1 VGIVGFLCTRDID
14 PELLMRSPANFPAE
28 AAAKFC
34 LQPIGQSYL
43 APPSCRIQTQGAP
56 AREEFAAMS
65 CSPVMLKNLISHTM
79 DNFFYLSLDFFI
91 ARQLIS

>member
-1 VGIVGFLCTRDID
+1 
-14 PELLMRSPANFPAE
+14 
-28 AAAKFC
+28 
-34 LQPIGQSYL
+34 
-43 APPSCRIQTQGAP
+43 
-56 AREEFAAMS
+56 MS